1 MASPPGAS
9 GLSEVERAML
19 QVEIRVKGQID
30 AHWSSW
36 FEGLTIE
43 HTPCGEAAI
52 SGEVTDQ
59 AALYGL
65 LARLRDLGLSLVSV
79 DSVVPGKGEG

>member
-1 MASPPGAS
+1 
-9 GLSEVERAML
+9 ML

-43 HTPCGEAAI
+43 HTPEGETHI
-52 SGEVTDQ
+52 TGEVTDQ

-79 DSVVPGKGEG
+79 DSVETGKGEG

>member
-1 MASPPGAS
+1 MASLPGACGS
-9 GLSEVERAML
+9 SEVKRAML

-30 AHWSSW
+30 VHWSSW
-36 FEGLTIE
+36 FEGLAIE
-43 HTPCGEAAI
+43 HTGGETVI
-52 SGEVTDQ
+52 TGEVTDQ

-79 DSVVPGKGEG
+79 DSAEAGRGEE

>member
-1 MASPPGAS
+1 
-9 GLSEVERAML
+9 ML

-43 HTPCGEAAI
+43 HVPQGGTVI
-52 SGEVTDQ
+52 SGEVIDQ

-65 LARLRDLGLSLVSV
+65 LARLRDLGLPLVSV
-79 DSVVPGKGEG
+79 DSVEGGGNEA